1 MQYKIPVQI
10 ENEDPILLG
19 LSLRQLT
26 IMMIWWGIAYQTF
39 KSLEPNMGTE
49 IALVPSIILA
59 SIAFLIAVFK
69 SHEMTFVPFVLS
81 FLRLNIN
88 ARERKWDN
96 WVDSFNALQIW
107 YVTQENKKQ
116 EEKVDFQTK
125 LDKINSLED
134 KLSKI

>member
-39 KSLEPNMGTE
+39 KSLEQNMGTE
-49 IALVPSIILA
+49 VALIPSVIIA

-69 SHEMTFVPFVLS
+69 SHEMTFIPFVLS

-96 WVDSFNALQIW
+96 WVDSFWALQIW
-107 YVTQENKKQ
+107 YVVQEEKKR

>member
-49 IALVPSIILA
+49 VAIIPSVIIA

-69 SHEMTFVPFVLS
+69 SHEMTFIPFVLS

-96 WVDSFNALQIW
+96 WIDSFGALQIW
-107 YVTQENKKQ
+107 YVTQENKKR

>member
-39 KSLEPNMGTE
+39 KSLEPNMWSE
-49 IALVPSIILA
+49 IALVPSILIA

-69 SHEMTFVPFVLS
+69 SHEMTFIPFVLS

-96 WVDSFNALQIW
+96 WVDSFWVLKIW
-107 YVTQENKKQ
+107 YVVQEEKKR

>member
-10 ENEDPILLG
+10 ENEDPILLW

-39 KSLEPNMGTE
+39 KSLEPNMWSE
-49 IALVPSIILA
+49 IALIPSLLIA

-69 SHEMTFVPFVLS
+69 SHEMTFIPFVLS

-96 WVDSFNALQIW
+96 WVDSFWALQIW
-107 YVTQENKKQ
+107 YVVQTEKKR

>member
-1 MQYKIPVQI
+1 
-10 ENEDPILLG
+10 
-19 LSLRQLT
+19 
-26 IMMIWWGIAYQTF
+26 
-39 KSLEPNMGTE
+39 
-49 IALVPSIILA
+49 
-59 SIAFLIAVFK
+59 
-69 SHEMTFVPFVLS
+69 MTFIPFVLS

-96 WVDSFNALQIW
+96 WVDSFGVLKIW
-107 YVTQENKKQ
+107 YVVQEEKKR

>member
-26 IMMIWWGIAYQTF
+26 IIMIWWAIAYQTF
-39 KSLEPNMGTE
+39 KSLEANLGTE
-49 IALVPSIILA
+49 IALVPSLIIA
-59 SIAFLIAVFK
+59 SISFLIAVFK
-69 SHEMTFVPFVLS
+69 THEMTFIPFILS

-96 WVDSFNALQIW
+96 WVDSFGVLKIW
-107 YVTQENKKQ
+107 YVIQEEKKR

-125 LDKINSLED
+125 LDKINSIED